1 MCPATASSVRNPAMI
16 AASFIGVP
24 YAHGGRD
31 KFGMDCYG
39 LFLAMMR
46 EMGRAVAD
54 YQYPQGWEF
63 MGGEILL
70 ENYHKH
76 AKEIQRADLAPGDA
90 ILFRT
95 VPAVA
100 ANHIGVYIGAG
111 RFVHCTKT
119 CGVTVSEIDR
129 QPHARRVVMFCK
141 VMGETEQHD

>member
-1 MCPATASSVRNPAMI
+1 MCPQTAFSGPDVASI
-16 AASFIGVP
+16 AQRYVGIPF
-24 YAHGGRD
+24 AHRGRD
-31 KFGMDCYG
+31 GAGMDCYG
-39 LFLAMMR
+39 LFWAMMR
-46 EMGRAVAD
+46 DLGTPLPDFEYIED
-54 YQYPQGWEF
+54 WEKA
-63 MGGEILL
+63 GGNVLM
-70 ENYHKH
+70 ENYWKH
-76 AKEIQRADLAPGDA
+76 GEEIQKQDLAPGDA